1 MCVVSFCNL
10 RLVFTI
16 DFVLLPQNICRLE
29 SAEKGTGTEC
39 TVHNLNC
46 YFVEIESFKSKLL
59 NIDTRLHI
67 LQQIHLFVTNRNV
80 FHLKCSRFFVIEKRV
95 LVVALSLLALSFSLS
110 LSIARALLFCMQSE
124 LTVYSL
130 RTKTI

>member
-16 DFVLLPQNICRLE
+16 DFVLLPQNMCRLE
-29 SAEKGTGTEC
+29 SAKKGMGREC

-67 LQQIHLFVTNRNV
+67 LQQIHLFVTNINV

-95 LVVALSLLALSFSLS
+95 LVVALSLLALPFSLS

-130 RTKTI
+130 RIKTI